1 MRDSAPL
8 GSFGAVILIFIL
20 TIMYVSCTAHA
31 GVREQVTAEATRQHV
46 DPSLALAIVE
56 VESGFN
62 QEARGSRGEVG
73 LFQLRPEFHGSQIL
87 TVAGNI
93 RIGVRYLASCQRT
106 CAARYGDAAFV
117 CYNRGP
123 AAPTVEP
130 KSTPYYQKVIA
141 LYRRNVEQTKRA
153 VAPYGVAD
161 VRH

>member
-1 MRDSAPL
+1 MKTL
-8 GSFGAVILIFIL
+8 ILCLLLFAS
-20 TIMYVSCTAHA
+20 VTAHSTTRA
-31 GVREQVTAEATRQHV
+31 DIEALVRIEALKQKV
-46 DPSLALAIVE
+46 DPNLALAIVE
-56 VESGFN
+56 AESGFN
-62 QEARGSRGEVG
+62 QAARGSRGEIG
-73 LFQLRPEFHGSQIL
+73 LLQLRPEFHGSQIL

-93 RIGVRYLASCQRT
+93 RIGVRYLAECQRA
-106 CAARYGDAAFV
+106 CSARYGDAAFV